1 MTTNGTQGYVYNS
14 GGCGFTCGRTGL
26 AAGVGTPGRAN
37 QLGFVMQPVSE
48 TGGVLTAARAATVA
62 TAATAATSWSC
73 GPQASVNPPCG
84 SCCVPAA
91 YETPTLCGYLGSLR
105 GLEEGLIMQDVVPVL
120 SARIVRATTAPTG
133 FTYAIGVAV
142 NGATGQATGFLTVL
156 GPGPVPVSGAPPA
169 PVLPT
174 VALEFTQASGNVLRL
189 THPRALVARGPG
201 WVTVVGT
208 GTVTDFNLDVTVQP
222 MLCHVCVGGA
232 VLGTPYCIAGNGA
245 TTVVIGTDDPVDII
259 QEDYY
264 DVAVNPCDPCS
275 LYVCGAILVAANG
288 TIIPF
293 ASVRVV
299 RLDTGL
305 STAVNI
311 LAPFVL
317 LPLGPSI
324 FSYSVAVSLVVQPSL
339 GLVTMGVNGALAV
352 GNTARSTLWSVA
364 AVGLAA
370 VAPGPAP
377 ATAINTLYNSPSTGL
392 LGFGAQPIASTV
404 IVRVL
409 AAPTGGLAVVGRV
422 GLEDTPDLPAVAV
435 GVWAFGPTT
444 APDVG
449 FGADG
454 VAVWSVPDGG
464 ATVATL
470 VTDAALTAD
479 SSAVVLVGDAFAA
492 PAAEGDAGFGGPL
505 GIVYPSLPYLDT
517 LEAVPSG
524 LNASQPFGFIA
535 VASLIGCPSSVG
547 AVGGA
552 VCVPNDAALCGPC
565 RPGVAT
571 VTWCL
576 PGCAEARLVTAVALS
591 GPLGARVTGDVFR
604 RVGCPAQPAGVLDVG
619 VALLCVP
626 RITNSGP
633 GTWVGATPGTA
644 LAAPPDGGP
653 LRVDYCAP
661 APSTLMV
668 SGPIIVGGPC
678 GVSASAFSTDG
689 LPPPSILPI
698 PGTMYFDKAAQ
709 KLYVC
714 VDGETFQEVVLV
726 PPPP

>member
-1 MTTNGTQGYVYNS
+1 
-14 GGCGFTCGRTGL
+14 
-26 AAGVGTPGRAN
+26 
-37 QLGFVMQPVSE
+37 
-48 TGGVLTAARAATVA
+48 
-62 TAATAATSWSC
+62 
-73 GPQASVNPPCG
+73 
-84 SCCVPAA
+84 
-91 YETPTLCGYLGSLR
+91 
-105 GLEEGLIMQDVVPVL
+105 MQDVVPVL
-120 SARIVRATTAPTG
+120 SARVVRAITAPTG

-142 NGATGQATGFLTVL
+142 DAATGQDTGFLTVL

-174 VALEFTQASGNVLRL
+174 VALESTQASGNVLRL

-208 GTVTDFNLDVTVQP
+208 GTVTDFDLNVTVQP

-232 VLGTPYCIAGNGA
+232 VLGAPYCIAGNGA

-275 LYVCGAILVAANG
+275 LYVCGSILVAGNETIE

-299 RLDTGL
+299 RVDTGL

-317 LPLGPSI
+317 QPLDSSI
-324 FSYSVAVSLVVQPSL
+324 FSYSIAVSLVVQPSL
-339 GLVTMGVNGALAV
+339 GLVTMGVNGGLAV

-409 AAPTGGLAVVGRV
+409 AAPTGGLTVVGRV
-422 GLEDTPDLPAVAV
+422 GLEDTPDLPAAAV

-505 GIVYPSLPYLDT
+505 GIVYPSLPYLNT

-535 VASLIGCPSSVG
+535 VASLVGCPSSVS
-547 AVGGA
+547 AAGGA

-668 SGPIIVGGPC
+668 AGPIIVGGPC
-678 GVSASAFSTDG
+678 GVTASAYGSDG

-714 VDGETFQEVVLV
+714 VNGETFQEVVLV